1 MTFEEAVQYLGTLRS
16 RGWRLGLDRME
27 QFLER
32 LDNPHLAGTK
42 FLHVA
47 GTNGKGTTTRFIEC
61 ILNAA
66 GYEAGGYYSPYVY
79 NIRERISVRTEM
91 VSEEMFAAA
100 ATAVKRAAEQMES
113 TEFGGPTEFEF
124 KTAMAFWVYRE
135 LGLEFVSFETGLGGR
150 LDATNVVAPVVS
162 VITEIGLDHQQFL
175 GDTLEKIAFEK
186 AGIIKPGVPCVSGVS
201 DPRAVEVIGNRARE
215 LGSQCWQ
222 LGEQFEFEAATDEFR
237 VRTPLREFASEPIH
251 GGTSISARNAV
262 IAVAAIDAAAIRVT
276 DDEVERG
283 VAMTGLPG
291 RLERVR
297 KQPEV
302 ILDGAHNPQ
311 AAGAVA
317 AVVGRCHLV
326 YSCATGHDPA
336 QVLEALAPYTE
347 RLYLCQ
353 IDSDR
358 ALGLEEIAL
367 AARRIGLGFSA
378 HRTVADAVELAVA
391 ECPVS
396 GRILVT
402 GSFYLLAEA
411 RAALDLM

>member
-1 MTFEEAVQYLGTLRS
+1 
-16 RGWRLGLDRME
+16 ME

-32 LDNPHLAGTK
+32 LGNPHLAGAK

-61 ILNAA
+61 ILHSA
-66 GYEAGGYYSPYVY
+66 GYEVGGYYSPYVY

-100 ATAVKRAAEQMES
+100 ATAVKGAAELMES

-135 LGLEFVSFETGLGGR
+135 LGLEFVSLETGLGGR
-150 LDATNVVAPVVS
+150 LDATNVVTPVVS

-175 GDTLEKIAFEK
+175 GDTLEKIASEK

-201 DPRAVEVIGNRARE
+201 DPLAVEVIGNRAGE
-215 LGSQCWQ
+215 LGSRCWQ
-222 LGEQFEFEAATDEFR
+222 LGERFEFVANSDEFR
-237 VRTPLREFASEPIH
+237 VKTPLREFVSGPVH
-251 GGTSISARNAV
+251 GATSISARNDA
-262 IAVAAIDAAAIRVT
+262 IAVAAIDAAAIPVPNHA
-276 DDEVERG
+276 VERG
-283 VAMTGLPG
+283 LAMTGLPG
-291 RLERVR
+291 RLERIR
-297 KQPEV
+297 EKPEV

-317 AVVGRCHLV
+317 GVLGKCYLV

-336 QVLEALAPYTE
+336 PVLHALAPYGE

-353 IDSDR
+353 MDSER
-358 ALGLEEIAL
+358 ALGIEEIAS
-367 AARRIGLGFSA
+367 AARGIGLEFSA

-391 ECPVS
+391 DCPVS